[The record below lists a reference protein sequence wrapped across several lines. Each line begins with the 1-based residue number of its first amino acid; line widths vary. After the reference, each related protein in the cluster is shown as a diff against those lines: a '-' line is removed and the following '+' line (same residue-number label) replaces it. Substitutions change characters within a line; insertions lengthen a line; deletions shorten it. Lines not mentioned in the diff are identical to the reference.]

1 MTEQEQ
7 YGHAGFNSEA
17 LRRAAGVIGQETSKH
32 VNRMTKDDD
41 NPEGAL
47 MTTYVQVMDSYRE
60 GTIDAHIEAS
70 LNDAGDIPRTEYEQ

>member
-1 MTEQEQ
+1 MVEQEQ
-7 YGHAGFNSEA
+7 YADQGYNSQA
-17 LRRAAGVIGQETSKH
+17 LLRAAGVLGQEGAKD

-60 GTIDAHIEAS
+60 GTIDATIENS
-70 LNDAGDIPRTEYEQ
+70 QNGVNEIPRTGYDL